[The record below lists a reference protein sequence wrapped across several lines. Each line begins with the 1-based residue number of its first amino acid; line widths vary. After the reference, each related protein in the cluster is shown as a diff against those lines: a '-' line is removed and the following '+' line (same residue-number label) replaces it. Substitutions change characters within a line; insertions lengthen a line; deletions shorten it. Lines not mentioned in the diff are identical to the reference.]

1 MDDYKR
7 RAELDAF
14 VFEELTVARILM
26 ILGAILA
33 LALLIDLMERL
44 A

>member
-14 VFEELTVARILM
+14 VFEELTMTRVLW
-26 ILGAILA
+26 ILGAIFA
-33 LALLIDLMERL
+33 LALVIDLMERI

>member
-14 VFEELTVARILM
+14 VFEELTMTRILW

-33 LALLIDLMERL
+33 LALVIDLMECI